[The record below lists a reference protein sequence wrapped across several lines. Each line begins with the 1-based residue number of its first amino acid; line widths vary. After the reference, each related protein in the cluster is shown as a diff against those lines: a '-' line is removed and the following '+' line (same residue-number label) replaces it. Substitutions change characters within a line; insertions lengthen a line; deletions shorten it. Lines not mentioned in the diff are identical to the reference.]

1 MKKILFVVNAEKIS
15 PNANGGAAVL
25 YSHLELLHTIGYEVI
40 LLAVEWN
47 KSYHFRESDY
57 QEVESFVSEILR
69 IQIDPGKKSG
79 KLKRV
84 VQAIFNPVA
93 FEYSFVNPKN
103 IRSLQNIVKQK
114 TIDLVWCEWR
124 WSAIWALE
132 TPLKIP
138 KIYAHHDWEYKLAL
152 LRKKPTLKKRF
163 HTIQKKRVEM
173 KLVKE
178 MTACISGSRT
188 ETKEIEQISKQNAL
202 YLPTTYHSVSSKL
215 TPKKHPSIVHLGGMG
230 TTANRLGLERFI
242 DVCWSDIKKTI
253 PNIQLLVIG
262 SIKRAQPS
270 LQEKLKDQ
278 NIKTLGF
285 VKDLDSVLYPNDI
298 HIIPWEHNTG
308 TRTRIPVILNYR
320 QTLVATKASV
330 QCYPE
335 ITKENSVLCNDLDEM
350 KEAII
355 HLYSDAEKLHLLADN
370 GNQTFKDNFTLESQK
385 NKLKQFLKD
394 IF

>member
-25 YSHLELLHTIGYEVI
+25 YSHLEQLHAIGYQVV

-47 KSYHFRESDY
+47 DSYHFKESDY

-69 IQIDPGKKSG
+69 YQINQGQKEG

-84 VQAIFNPVA
+84 LQAIFNPVA
-93 FEYSFVNPKN
+93 FEYSFVNSKN
-103 IRSLQNIVKQK
+103 IRSLQTLVKQK
-114 TIDLVWCEWR
+114 SIDLIWCEWR

-132 TPLKIP
+132 TPLNIP

-152 LRKKPTLKKRF
+152 LRKKPNLKKRF

-178 MTACISGSRT
+178 MTACISGSST
-188 ETKEIEQISKQNAL
+188 ETKEIEQISKKKAL

-215 TPKKHPSIVHLGGMG
+215 RAKKQPSIVHLGGMG
-230 TTANRLGLERFI
+230 TTANRLGLERFL
-242 DVCWSDIKKTI
+242 DVCWLDIKKAIPTI
-253 PNIQLLVIG
+253 ELWVIG
-262 SIKRAQPS
+262 SLKRAQPS
-270 LQEKLKDQ
+270 LQQKLEDH
-278 NIKTLGF
+278 NIKRLGF
-285 VKDLDSVLYPNDI
+285 VQDLESVLYPNDI
-298 HIIPWEHNTG
+298 HIIPWEYNTG

-320 QTLVATKASV
+320 QALVATRASA

-335 ITKENSVLCNDLDEM
+335 ITEENAELCNDLKEM

-355 HLYSDAEKLHLLADN
+355 HLYSDAEKLHLLANN
-370 GNQTFKDNFTLESQK
+370 GNQTFKDNFTLNSQK
-385 NKLKQFLKD
+385 NKLKQFLNE